1 MFLSSCVC
9 SKFVAPLMT
18 NTVSDWFLTS
28 NYL

>member
-1 MFLSSCVC
+1 
-9 SKFVAPLMT
+9 MT